1 MGDFTYEVI
10 QTYGVLSTSQK
21 GWTLELNLISWNRKD
36 PKLDLRTW
44 SPDHQKMTKGVT
56 LTEEEAAELKQI
68 LERVPAGFK

>member
-1 MGDFTYEVI
+1 MGDFTYELI

-21 GWTLELNLISWNRKD
+21 GWTLELNLISWNRNE

>member
-10 QTYGVLSTSQK
+10 QTYGVLSTSPK
-21 GWTLELNLISWNRKD
+21 GWTTELNLISWNRND

-68 LERVPAGFK
+68 LTRVPGRFK